1 MEIDI
6 DKAALQRELAFL
18 QSVTEKKSGKT
29 GTPVL
34 SNVLLHAET
43 PDRLRVTALDNSTT
57 LITEIEAE
65 VVKPGSALVIA
76 DKLFQL
82 TKQLPAG
89 VVNVRHETNDRV
101 RFTLEEI
108 VCRLAG
114 APADSFPAIP
124 RAKTPAIDIPA
135 EVLRTM
141 IEFVI
146 FARTSETSRF
156 ALSSVKFVVDKGA
169 AMMVA
174 TNGARLSV
182 IKTPTV
188 TSKEKVTVLLPGKA
202 LTELSRLAAARE
214 GSIGYA
220 ADENHAYFAC
230 GHRTLITGLTVS
242 QFPDFKAVIPK
253 DNDCVLKVGAGALLL
268 PLAAFITYHDG
279 RYRRIPNPFVLSAL
293 VGGLVITTVAGGG
306 GLLSGLGGCALAFAL
321 MFGLHLFGA
330 MGAGDVKL
338 FAAVGALFG
347 TRLVPSLFLVVLV
360 TGGVLA
366 LLTACAPARCEPR
379 CSASCGYS
387 SDSCPAGVSL
397 GSRCRKTGR

>member
-1 MEIDI
+1 MEINV
-6 DKAALQRELAFL
+6 DKGALQRELTFL

-34 SNVLLHAET
+34 SNVLLHAEA
-43 PDRLRVTALDNSTT
+43 PNRLRITATDNSTT

-89 VVNVRHETNDRV
+89 VVNVQHETNDRV

-108 VCRLAG
+108 VCRLVG
-114 APADSFPAIP
+114 GPVDSFPAIP
-124 RAKTPAIDIPA
+124 QAKTPAIDISA

-156 ALSSVKFVVDKGA
+156 ALSSVKFVIDKGA

-182 IKTPTV
+182 IRTTTV

-202 LTELSRLAAARE
+202 LTELARLAAAHE
-214 GSIGYA
+214 GSIGFA
-220 ADENHAYFAC
+220 TDENHAYFAV
-230 GHRTLITGLTVS
+230 GHRTLITTLTAG

-253 DNDCVLKVGAGALLL
+253 ENDCVLKVGAGALLESVNRVGLVATDQYHRIVFKLGDGGLALSSDAGEVGDARERISAEYEGSPIEIGFNACYLQDFLSAVGGADLTVKFKDEKTQVEFTPAL
-268 PLAAFITYHDG
+268 PAIYSG
-279 RYRRIPNPFVLSAL
+279 RY
-293 VGGLVITTVAGGG
+293 VISPVRA
-306 GLLSGLGGCALAFAL
+306 
-321 MFGLHLFGA
+321 
-330 MGAGDVKL
+330 
-338 FAAVGALFG
+338 
-347 TRLVPSLFLVVLV
+347 
-360 TGGVLA
+360 
-366 LLTACAPARCEPR
+366 
-379 CSASCGYS
+379 
-387 SDSCPAGVSL
+387 
-397 GSRCRKTGR
+397 